1 MKKKKP
7 SAIALGLALVLAA
20 GAGACSSSPA
30 PIRVG
35 AIYPLSGSQGPGGVD
50 EYRGVRL
57 AVGLVNAD
65 GGVDGRPVEL
75 EALDVPGS
83 DAAPGAVAALGGQ
96 GIHFVLGSYG
106 STISEP
112 AAAAAAH
119 RHMLFWETG
128 AVGSMPAPGSGGR
141 YFFRVAPGGSV
152 LGQAAVS
159 FVADQLAPLL
169 HRPASSMRFAVANVD
184 DVYGSAVA
192 AGAVDEIHTL
202 GLPFAGQF
210 PYDLSHPDPAGVV
223 RRIVRAK
230 PDVLFVAAY
239 MQDGIALRREMVR
252 QRLPL
257 LVNIGT
263 SSSYCMPEFGAA
275 LKREAVGLF
284 ASDKPDA
291 DAIDASGLTPD
302 ARALLERARSLY
314 RSRYHEEMSAP
325 ALAGFSAAWALFHT
339 VMPAASELTP
349 EAVAAQALRARIP
362 PGGLPNGSGLE
373 FSPRGATD
381 PGANLL
387 AATVIWEWLGVEQ
400 RAVVWP
406 RQFATAAIRPISI
419 GP

>member
-1 MKKKKP
+1 MNMKKGP
-7 SAIALGLALVLAA
+7 AIVLVFALAA
-20 GAGACSSSPA
+20 LASACSSSPA

-35 AIYPLSGSQGPGGVD
+35 AVYPLTGSQGPGGVD

-57 AVGLVNAD
+57 AVDLVNAD
-65 GGVDGRPVEL
+65 GGVDGRPVQL
-75 EALDVPGS
+75 EALDVPGA
-83 DAAPGAVAALGGQ
+83 DAAPDAVAALGDR
-96 GIHFVLGSYG
+96 GIRFVLGSYG
-106 STISEP
+106 STVSRP
-112 AAAAAAH
+112 AAAAAAR

-128 AVGSMPAPGSGGR
+128 AVGSMPVPGSGGR
-141 YFFRVAPGGSV
+141 LFFRVAPGGSV
-152 LGQAAVS
+152 LGKAAVS

-169 HRPASSMRFAVANVD
+169 HRRASSLRFAVANVD

-192 AGAVDEIHTL
+192 AGAVDEIRAL
-202 GLPFAGQF
+202 GLPLAGQF
-210 PYDLSHPDPAGVV
+210 PYDLSRPDPAGVV
-223 RRIVRAK
+223 RRIARAK
-230 PDVLFVAAY
+230 PDVLFVTAY
-239 MQDGIALRREMVR
+239 MEDGIALRREIVR

-275 LKREAVGLF
+275 LQGEAVGLF

-291 DAIDASGLTPD
+291 DAIDASGLTQE
-302 ARALLERARSLY
+302 ARDLLERARSAY
-314 RSRYHEEMSAP
+314 RSRYHAQMTAP

-373 FSPRGATD
+373 FSPPGATD

-387 AATVIWEWLGVEQ
+387 AATVIWEWLGVER

-406 RQFATAAIRPISI
+406 QQFATAAIRPISI
-419 GP
+419 AP

>member
-1 MKKKKP
+1 MNLRKG
-7 SAIALGLALVLAA
+7 SAIALVAAFAALAN
-20 GAGACSSSPA
+20 ACSSSPA

-35 AIYPLSGSQGPGGVD
+35 AVYPMTGSQGPGGLD

-75 EALDVPGS
+75 QALDVPGA
-83 DAAPGAVAALGGQ
+83 DAAPDAIAALGDR
-96 GIHFVLGSYG
+96 GIRFVLGSYG
-106 STISEP
+106 STVSEP

-141 YFFRVAPGGSV
+141 FFFRVAPGGSV

-159 FVADQLAPLL
+159 FVADQLAPLW
-169 HRPASSMRFAVANVD
+169 HRPASSLRFAVANVD

-192 AGAVDEIHTL
+192 AGAVDEIHAL

-210 PYDLSHPDPAGVV
+210 PYDPSNPDPAGVV
-223 RRIVRAK
+223 RRIARAK
-230 PDVLFVAAY
+230 PDALFVAAY

-263 SSSYCMPEFGAA
+263 SSSYCMPEFGSA
-275 LKREAVGLF
+275 LRGEAVGLF

-291 DAIDASGLTPD
+291 DAIDTSGLTTE
-302 ARALLERARSLY
+302 ARDLLDRARSAY
-314 RSRYHEEMSAP
+314 RSRYDAEMSAP
-325 ALAGFSAAWALFHT
+325 AQAGFSAAWALFHT

-349 EAVAAQALRARIP
+349 DAVAAQALRTRIP
-362 PGGLPNGSGLE
+362 PGGLPNGSGLA
-373 FSPRGATD
+373 FAPPGATD

>member
-1 MKKKKP
+1 MNVRQC
-7 SAIALGLALVLAA
+7 SAIALVSALGVVAS
-20 GAGACSSSPA
+20 ACSASPE

-35 AIYPLSGSQGPGGVD
+35 AVYPISGSQGPGGVD
-50 EYRGVRL
+50 EYRGVGL
-57 AVGLVNAD
+57 AAALVNAD

-75 EALDVPGS
+75 EALDVPS
-83 DAAPGAVAALGGQ
+83 ADAAPGAIAGLAHR
-96 GIHFVLGSYG
+96 GIRFVLGSYG

-112 AAAAAAH
+112 AAAATAR

-128 AVGSMPAPGSGGR
+128 AVGSMPAQGSGGR
-141 YFFRVAPGGSV
+141 YFFRVAAGGSV

-159 FVADQLAPLL
+159 FVTHQLAPLW
-169 HRPASSMRFAVANVD
+169 HRPATSLRFAVANVD

-192 AGAVDEIHTL
+192 AGAVDEIHAL

-210 PYDLSHPDPAGVV
+210 AYDVSHLNPARVV
-223 RRIVRAK
+223 RRIARAK

-239 MQDGIALRREMVR
+239 MEDGIGLRREMVR

-275 LKREAVGLF
+275 LRRAAVGLF
-284 ASDKPDA
+284 SSDKPDA
-291 DAIDASGLTPD
+291 DAFDTSSLAPE
-302 ARALLERARSLY
+302 ARDLLERARSAY
-314 RSRYHEEMSAP
+314 RSRYRDEMSAP

-339 VMPAASELTP
+339 VMPAASQLTP
-349 EAVAAQALRARIP
+349 EAVAAQALRTRIP
-362 PGGLPNGSGLE
+362 PGGLPNGSGLA
-373 FSPRGATD
+373 FSPPWSND

-406 RQFATAAIRPISI
+406 SQFATAAIRPIPI

>member
-1 MKKKKP
+1 MNVKRGL
-7 SAIALGLALVLAA
+7 AMVLVFALGALAS
-20 GAGACSSSPA
+20 ACSSSPA

-35 AIYPLSGSQGPGGVD
+35 AVYPMTGSQGPGGVD

-57 AVGLVNAD
+57 AVGMVNAD
-65 GGVDGRPVEL
+65 EGVDGRPVEL
-75 EALDVPGS
+75 EALDVPGA
-83 DAAPGAVAALGGQ
+83 DAAPGAVAALGDQ
-96 GIHFVLGSYG
+96 GIRFVLGSYG
-106 STISEP
+106 STVSQP

-119 RHMLFWETG
+119 RDILFWETG

-141 YFFRVAPGGSV
+141 LFFRVAPGGSV
-152 LGQAAVS
+152 LGKAAVS
-159 FVADQLAPLL
+159 FVADQLAPRW
-169 HRPASSMRFAVANVD
+169 HRPASSLRFAVANVD

-192 AGAVDEIHTL
+192 AGAVDEIHAL
-202 GLPFAGQF
+202 GLPFAGRF

-223 RRIVRAK
+223 RRIARAK

-239 MQDGIALRREMVR
+239 MEDGIALRREMVR

-275 LKREAVGLF
+275 LQGQAVGLF

-291 DAIDASGLTPD
+291 DAIDTSGLTQE
-302 ARALLERARSLY
+302 ARDLLDRARSAY
-314 RSRYHEEMSAP
+314 RSRYDVEMSAP

-349 EAVAAQALRARIP
+349 AAVAAQALRARIP
-362 PGGLPNGSGLE
+362 VGGLPNGSGLE
-373 FSPRGATD
+373 FSPPGATD

-406 RQFATAAIRPISI
+406 QQFATAAIKPISI
-419 GP
+419 AP

>member
-1 MKKKKP
+1 MNMKKGP
-7 SAIALGLALVLAA
+7 AIVLVFALAA
-20 GAGACSSSPA
+20 LASACSSSPA

-35 AIYPLSGSQGPGGVD
+35 AVYPLTGSQGPGGVD

-57 AVGLVNAD
+57 AVDLVNAD
-65 GGVDGRPVEL
+65 GGVDGRPVQL
-75 EALDVPGS
+75 EALDVPGA
-83 DAAPGAVAALGGQ
+83 DAAPDAVAALGDR
-96 GIHFVLGSYG
+96 GIRFVLGSYG
-106 STISEP
+106 STVSRP
-112 AAAAAAH
+112 AAAAAAR

-141 YFFRVAPGGSV
+141 LFFRVAPGGSV
-152 LGQAAVS
+152 LGKAAVS

-169 HRPASSMRFAVANVD
+169 HRRASSLRFAVANVD

-192 AGAVDEIHTL
+192 AGAVDEIRAL
-202 GLPFAGQF
+202 GLPLAGQF
-210 PYDLSHPDPAGVV
+210 PYDLSRPDPAGVV
-223 RRIVRAK
+223 RRIARAK
-230 PDVLFVAAY
+230 PDVLFVTAY
-239 MQDGIALRREMVR
+239 MEDGIALRREIVR

-275 LKREAVGLF
+275 LQGEAVGLF

-291 DAIDASGLTPD
+291 DAIDASGLTQE
-302 ARALLERARSLY
+302 ARDLLERARSAY
-314 RSRYHEEMSAP
+314 RSRYHAQMTAP

-373 FSPRGATD
+373 FSPPGATD

-387 AATVIWEWLGVEQ
+387 AATVIWEWLGVER

-406 RQFATAAIRPISI
+406 QQFATAAIRPISI
-419 GP
+419 AP

>member
-1 MKKKKP
+1 MNMKKGP
-7 SAIALGLALVLAA
+7 AIVLVFALAA
-20 GAGACSSSPA
+20 LASACSSSPA

-35 AIYPLSGSQGPGGVD
+35 AVYPLTGSQGPGGVD

-57 AVGLVNAD
+57 AVDLVNAD
-65 GGVDGRPVEL
+65 GGVDGRPVQL
-75 EALDVPGS
+75 EALDVPGA
-83 DAAPGAVAALGGQ
+83 DAAPDAVAALGDR
-96 GIHFVLGSYG
+96 GIRFVLGSYG
-106 STISEP
+106 STVSRP
-112 AAAAAAH
+112 AAAAAAR

-141 YFFRVAPGGSV
+141 LFFRVAPGGSV
-152 LGQAAVS
+152 LGKAAVS

-169 HRPASSMRFAVANVD
+169 HRRASSLRFAVANVD

-192 AGAVDEIHTL
+192 AGAVDEIRAL
-202 GLPFAGQF
+202 GLPLAGQF
-210 PYDLSHPDPAGVV
+210 PYDLSRPDPAGVV
-223 RRIVRAK
+223 RRIARAK
-230 PDVLFVAAY
+230 PDVLFVTAY
-239 MQDGIALRREMVR
+239 MEDGIALRREIVR

-275 LKREAVGLF
+275 LQGEAVGLF

-291 DAIDASGLTPD
+291 DAIDASGLTQE
-302 ARALLERARSLY
+302 ARDLLERARSAY
-314 RSRYHEEMSAP
+314 RSRYHAQMTAP

-373 FSPRGATD
+373 FSPPGATD

-387 AATVIWEWLGVEQ
+387 
-400 RAVVWP
+400 
-406 RQFATAAIRPISI
+406 
-419 GP
+419 

>member
-1 MKKKKP
+1 MKRR
-7 SAIALGLALVLAA
+7 SSILLALPLALAA
-20 GAGACSSSPA
+20 SACSSSPS

-35 AIYPLSGSQGPGGVD
+35 AIYPLTGSQGPGGVD

-57 AVGLVNAD
+57 AVDLVNAD

-75 EALDVPGS
+75 EPVDVPGS
-83 DAAPGAVAALGGQ
+83 DAAPAAVAALAAR
-96 GIHFVLGSYG
+96 GIRFLVGSYG
-106 STISEP
+106 STISQP
-112 AAAAAAH
+112 AAAAAAE

-128 AVGSMPAPGSGGR
+128 AVGSMPSPGSGGR
-141 YFFRVAPGGSV
+141 FFFRVPPGGAV

-159 FVADQLAPLL
+159 FVADHLAPLW
-169 HRPASSMRFAVANVD
+169 HRRASSLRFAVANVD

-192 AGAVDEIHTL
+192 RGAVGQIHAL

-223 RRIVRAK
+223 RRIARAK

-275 LKREAVGLF
+275 LKGHAVGLF

-291 DAIDASGLTPD
+291 DAIDTSGLTPEARDLLLQARD
-302 ARALLERARSLY
+302 AYRAR
-314 RSRYHEEMSAP
+314 YHQEMSAP

-362 PGGLPNGSGLE
+362 PGGLPNGSGLA
-373 FSPRGATD
+373 FSP
-381 PGANLL
+381 PGA
-387 AATVIWEWLGVEQ
+387 
-400 RAVVWP
+400 P
-406 RQFATAAIRPISI
+406 IRGRTCWRRP
-419 GP
+419 

>member
-1 MKKKKP
+1 MNMRKG
-7 SAIALGLALVLAA
+7 SAIAIVSVFAALAS
-20 GAGACSSSPA
+20 ACSSSPA

-35 AIYPLSGSQGPGGVD
+35 AVYPLSGSQGPGGVD

-75 EALDVPGS
+75 EPLDVPGA
-83 DAAPGAVAALGGQ
+83 DAAPGAIAALGDG
-96 GIHFVLGSYG
+96 GIRIVLGSYG
-106 STISEP
+106 SSVSEP

-141 YFFRVAPGGSV
+141 FFFRVAPGGSV
-152 LGQAAVS
+152 LGKAAVS
-159 FVADQLAPLL
+159 FVAGRLAPMW
-169 HRPASSMRFAVANVD
+169 HRPASSLRFAVANVD

-192 AGAVDEIHTL
+192 AGAVDEIHAL

-210 PYDLSHPDPAGVV
+210 PYDLSHPDPASVV
-223 RRIVRAK
+223 RRIARAK

-275 LKREAVGLF
+275 LRGEAVGLF

-291 DAIDASGLTPD
+291 DALDTSGLTPE
-302 ARALLERARSLY
+302 ARDLLDRARSAY
-314 RSRYHEEMSAP
+314 RSRYDAEMSAP

-349 EAVAAQALRARIP
+349 DAVAAQALRTRIP
-362 PGGLPNGSGLE
+362 PGGLPNGSGMA
-373 FSPRGATD
+373 FAPPGTPDA
-381 PGANLL
+381 GANLL
-387 AATVIWEWLGVEQ
+387 AATVIWEWLGVDQ